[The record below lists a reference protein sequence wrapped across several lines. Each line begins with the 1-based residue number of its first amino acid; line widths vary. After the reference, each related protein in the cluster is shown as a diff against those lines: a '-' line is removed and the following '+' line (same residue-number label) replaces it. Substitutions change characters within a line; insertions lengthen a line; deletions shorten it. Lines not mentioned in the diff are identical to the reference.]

1 MPISQPNLEV
11 IIADILKKVGHP
23 LASSVIAEIIASD
36 DLWHRPSDGHHPAAS
51 QISARV
57 NNYDHLFERKNG
69 LINLRR
75 SINQPDRMFRLTWNT
90 TGWQFPIQH
99 RWKKQ
104 NQGTRI
110 AFENQYGFGGEEW
123 LFNPRYQYDGYQYG
137 YIRGVADLTAE
148 VNQISNAILFT
159 LNQETRERFFVGQI
173 NGLEIIHNSR
183 TALSIAQQLY
193 SQYLHDMEEELI
205 YAKADLNGLGYGV
218 VPNVRFQIR
227 NANLF
232 AEKQPA
238 VGLKGNKYNRYIPY
252 KIEKELESI
261 IEGSRIED
269 YFHFNPGVAKSSFS
283 HERFTEPANDIIKRE
298 HSEISKAL
306 EQFLQPTFSSKK
318 NNLSIEKTRFGY
330 NIADV
335 VLNHPDGEI
344 TIIEIKS
351 SGLVRKNIREA
362 IGQLLDYGCWYKECK
377 VKKLII
383 VAPSELSLLEIG
395 YLERLRNV
403 INIPVGYWQYQHNPL
418 KGTPNFLEFF

>member
-11 IIADILKKVGHP
+11 IITEILKNAGQP
-23 LASSVIAEIIASD
+23 LSTSVIAEIIASK

-57 NNYDHLFERKNG
+57 NNYDHLFERKHG
-69 LINLRR
+69 LINLRQDTIQ
-75 SINQPDRMFRLTWNT
+75 SDRMFRLTWNT
-90 TGWQFPIQH
+90 TGWQFPVQH

-137 YIRGVADLTAE
+137 YIRGAEDLTAE
-148 VNQISNAILFT
+148 VTQISNAILYT

-173 NGLEIIHNSR
+173 SGLEIIHDSR
-183 TALSIAQQLY
+183 IALSIAQQLY
-193 SQYLHDMEEELI
+193 NQYLPDMKEELI
-205 YAKADLNGLGYGV
+205 YAKADLNGLAYGV

-238 VGLKGNKYNRYIPY
+238 VGLEGNKYNRYIPY

-261 IEGSRIED
+261 IEGIRIEEC
-269 YFHFNPGVAKSSFS
+269 FHFNPGVAKISFS
-283 HERFTEPANDIIKRE
+283 HERVTEPAYSIIKRE
-298 HSEISKAL
+298 HSEISNAL
-306 EQFLQPTFSSKK
+306 EQFLQPNFATKK
-318 NNLSIEKTRFGY
+318 NNLSIEKTKFGY

-344 TIIEIKS
+344 TIIEIKT
-351 SGLVRKNIREA
+351 SGLARKNIREA
-362 IGQLLDYGCWYKECK
+362 VGQLLDYGYWYSECK

-383 VAPSELSLLEIG
+383 VSSSELSLLEIG
-395 YLERLRNV
+395 YFKRLCSV

-418 KGTPNFLEFF
+418 KGSPKFLEIF